1 MKRAIIFGSTG
12 LLIGCL
18 ISYLVFASVNL
29 SSAAGYAFNVVGG
42 FTALVAAVSYF
53 AKQLFEHK
61 MELLA
66 EQRKI
71 TFSKTYQLRADAI
84 SEAHGRLLDY
94 QETIQMFS
102 TGGLNHQNNEVRHNA
117 VTNINKLKD
126 AYFDF
131 MARRALYLPRATE
144 KKVRDYFNRLYQYHL
159 QYVFIKDH
167 PPEERS
173 VELKKWLETGEKMPD
188 ALKALEDDFRTVLGF
203 TD

>member
-1 MKRAIIFGSTG
+1 MKHAVIFGSIG

-29 SSAAGYAFNVVGG
+29 SSATGYVFNVVGG

-66 EQRKI
+66 EQGKI
-71 TFSKTYQLRADAI
+71 TFSKTYQLRAEAI
-84 SEAHGRLLDY
+84 AEAHGRLLDY
-94 QETIQMFS
+94 QEAIQMFS
-102 TGGLNHQNNEVRHNA
+102 MSGLNHQNNEERQNA
-117 VTNINKLKD
+117 VVNINKLKD

-131 MARRALYLPRATE
+131 MTRRALYLPRATE
-144 KKVRDYFNRLYQYHL
+144 KKVREYFTRLYQYHL

-173 VELKKWLETGEKMPD
+173 VELKKWLEAGEKMPD
-188 ALKALEDDFRTVLGF
+188 ALKALEDDFRTALGF